1 MGSIDD
7 ISELCRLCLV
17 KDQVNIPIFD
27 ETSDIRQTFLKINSC
42 LPVKVSRDDNL
53 PKKICDGCSYKLDM
67 LYIFRNTSVDSEK
80 QLISWLNQAGLS
92 SCALSQSAA
101 KDPLANAKPEIMV
114 KQETFETTESRVEGD
129 SPEMGVDA
137 HSYII
142 QQQKL
147 PYPQE
152 FAFAEA
158 SGSTAGL
165 MNEEPA
171 PKRAKRAA
179 AMKKPPL
186 ETEEDDLDVAMQI
199 TKAEDED
206 SDDADQPDYVEAPST
221 SADDQPGPSGVGK
234 GTIEAPLDP
243 LQIDDPQLGV
253 RICCPACP
261 KTFTTKQKYWSHRK
275 THKGNTVQC
284 TLCPKSFHS
293 KSYLKIHLGTVH
305 EKLRNFSC
313 TLCTYA
319 AGTKSCLQ
327 SHMIR
332 SHTKD
337 YRYRCDLCNMGY
349 QLKDKLDQHRRAKH
363 EGKCFICEICK
374 KIYRDEVYF
383 NQHMQRHD
391 PNYIRK
397 VYTCKVCRK
406 VMHWHTQ
413 FKDHMKTHDRAADRH
428 ICDICGK
435 VLVSKAGLRKHMNRH
450 ANKRN
455 SVCDTCGKAFI
466 DNMTLVQHI
475 RVHTKEK
482 PYKCSFCEKCFT
494 QRSSLNIHVRLH
506 TGEKPYKCKICS
518 REFISKNLL
527 NSHKCF
533 VTS

>member
-199 TKAEDED
+199 TKVCK
-206 SDDADQPDYVEAPST
+206 SD
-221 SADDQPGPSGVGK
+221 
-234 GTIEAPLDP
+234 
-243 LQIDDPQLGV
+243 
-253 RICCPACP
+253 
-261 KTFTTKQKYWSHRK
+261 
-275 THKGNTVQC
+275 
-284 TLCPKSFHS
+284 
-293 KSYLKIHLGTVH
+293 
-305 EKLRNFSC
+305 
-313 TLCTYA
+313 
-319 AGTKSCLQ
+319 
-327 SHMIR
+327 
-332 SHTKD
+332 
-337 YRYRCDLCNMGY
+337 
-349 QLKDKLDQHRRAKH
+349 
-363 EGKCFICEICK
+363 
-374 KIYRDEVYF
+374 
-383 NQHMQRHD
+383 
-391 PNYIRK
+391 
-397 VYTCKVCRK
+397 
-406 VMHWHTQ
+406 
-413 FKDHMKTHDRAADRH
+413 
-428 ICDICGK
+428 
-435 VLVSKAGLRKHMNRH
+435 
-450 ANKRN
+450 
-455 SVCDTCGKAFI
+455 
-466 DNMTLVQHI
+466 
-475 RVHTKEK
+475 RV
-482 PYKCSFCEKCFT
+482 
-494 QRSSLNIHVRLH
+494 
-506 TGEKPYKCKICS
+506 
-518 REFISKNLL
+518 
-527 NSHKCF
+527 
-533 VTS
+533 